1 MSNDK
6 NTSTTNVAQKVEVKT
21 TGTTFNQNGVIT
33 NIFNGNKVE
42 TSVDG
47 KTPQTI
53 TVKPNQEQQQ
63 PKVKWQDV
71 LPDAQALEVNKIL
84 YNPATLNLPKVI
96 GGPMEQIE
104 RNEKLKQGKQP
115 AEINESNGQATP
127 SKKTTATTVG
137 LDSFSK
143 KEQQALAYKTG
154 DVDPD
159 STKLRQEVS
168 RELQNDGVAK
178 NDPNGKPRLV
188 PALVPET
195 EQEVR
200 LFEGALRR
208 RQIRLI
214 LAGKMKPSDANE
226 LKALFTND

>member
-96 GGPMEQIE
+96 
-104 RNEKLKQGKQP
+104 
-115 AEINESNGQATP
+115 
-127 SKKTTATTVG
+127 
-137 LDSFSK
+137 
-143 KEQQALAYKTG
+143 
-154 DVDPD
+154 DP
-159 STKLRQEVS
+159 L
-168 RELQNDGVAK
+168 
-178 NDPNGKPRLV
+178 
-188 PALVPET
+188 
-195 EQEVR
+195 
-200 LFEGALRR
+200 
-208 RQIRLI
+208 
-214 LAGKMKPSDANE
+214 
-226 LKALFTND
+226 